1 MSDTISASTIEQLI
15 CGRRTIHD
23 FKPAPVPPVS
33 VIHEAIAT
41 ARWAPNHRLTEPWH
55 FYLLGP
61 ESISNV
67 IQLNTDIAVK
77 KYGEKDAHKKQER
90 WSRIPGWLVL
100 TCDRSG
106 DPVRSQEDYAACC
119 CAAQNLML
127 YLWHHGIGVKWTTG
141 DVIRDQRFYDLLWID
156 PEAESVVGM
165 YWYGY
170 PEEIPVTERKPP
182 HQLII
187 ELP

>member
-1 MSDTISASTIEQLI
+1 MSDTISTRTIEQI
-15 CGRRTIHD
+15 ISGRRTIHD
-23 FKPAPVPPVS
+23 FKPAPVPPVA
-33 VIHEAIAT
+33 VIHEAITA

-61 ESISNV
+61 ESIHGV

-77 KYGEKDAHKKQER
+77 KYGDKDAQKKQER
-90 WSRIPGWLVL
+90 WSRIPGWMVL

-106 DPVRSQEDYAACC
+106 DPVRAQEDYAACC

-141 DVIRDQRFYDLLWID
+141 DVTCDPRYYDLLWID
-156 PEAESVVGM
+156 PEVETVVGM
-165 YWYGY
+165 FWYGY
-170 PEEIPVTERKPP
+170 PEEIPVTERKPLQ
-182 HQLII
+182 QLII